1 MRDKEIIEKWKAGL
15 SKNKL
20 AEIYRREYNQQ
31 IKIIRATM
39 KHRHDGKY
47 ISNYEA
53 LAYVERVIYKYL
65 KERWLHMTKTIKN
78 LLKAKELIEKKL
90 DLNNNLL
97 ETIKVLRQDENS
109 LKEENEAYEIA
120 LKLIKKKI
128 KEEYNK

>member
-1 MRDKEIIEKWKAGL
+1 
-15 SKNKL
+15 
-20 AEIYRREYNQQ
+20 
-31 IKIIRATM
+31 
-39 KHRHDGKY
+39 
-47 ISNYEA
+47 
-53 LAYVERVIYKYL
+53 
-65 KERWLHMTKTIKN
+65 MTKTIKN

-128 KEEYNK
+128 KEEYEK

>member
-1 MRDKEIIEKWKAGL
+1 MI
-15 SKNKL
+15 
-20 AEIYRREYNQQ
+20 Q
-31 IKIIRATM
+31 
-39 KHRHDGKY
+39 
-47 ISNYEA
+47 
-53 LAYVERVIYKYL
+53 
-65 KERWLHMTKTIKN
+65 MTKTIKN

-128 KEEYNK
+128 KEEYQK

>member
-1 MRDKEIIEKWKAGL
+1 
-15 SKNKL
+15 
-20 AEIYRREYNQQ
+20 
-31 IKIIRATM
+31 
-39 KHRHDGKY
+39 
-47 ISNYEA
+47 
-53 LAYVERVIYKYL
+53 
-65 KERWLHMTKTIKN
+65 MTKTIKN

>member
-1 MRDKEIIEKWKAGL
+1 
-15 SKNKL
+15 
-20 AEIYRREYNQQ
+20 
-31 IKIIRATM
+31 
-39 KHRHDGKY
+39 
-47 ISNYEA
+47 
-53 LAYVERVIYKYL
+53 
-65 KERWLHMTKTIKN
+65 MTKTIKN

-120 LKLIKKKI
+120 LKLIKKNI

>member
-1 MRDKEIIEKWKAGL
+1 
-15 SKNKL
+15 
-20 AEIYRREYNQQ
+20 
-31 IKIIRATM
+31 
-39 KHRHDGKY
+39 
-47 ISNYEA
+47 
-53 LAYVERVIYKYL
+53 
-65 KERWLHMTKTIKN
+65 MTNTIKN

-90 DLNNNLL
+90 ELNNNLL

>member
-1 MRDKEIIEKWKAGL
+1 
-15 SKNKL
+15 
-20 AEIYRREYNQQ
+20 
-31 IKIIRATM
+31 
-39 KHRHDGKY
+39 
-47 ISNYEA
+47 
-53 LAYVERVIYKYL
+53 
-65 KERWLHMTKTIKN
+65 MTKIIKN

>member
-1 MRDKEIIEKWKAGL
+1 
-15 SKNKL
+15 
-20 AEIYRREYNQQ
+20 
-31 IKIIRATM
+31 
-39 KHRHDGKY
+39 
-47 ISNYEA
+47 
-53 LAYVERVIYKYL
+53 
-65 KERWLHMTKTIKN
+65 MTKTIKN

-90 DLNNNLL
+90 DLNNDLL